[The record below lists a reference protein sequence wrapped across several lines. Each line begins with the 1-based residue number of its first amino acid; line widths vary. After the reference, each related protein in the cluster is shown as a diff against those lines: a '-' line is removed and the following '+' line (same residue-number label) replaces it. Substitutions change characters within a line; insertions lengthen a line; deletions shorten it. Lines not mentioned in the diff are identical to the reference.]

1 MPLDAAGSVPDD
13 PFERANANSSIM
25 FPVAERKVGWE
36 TREKSFAIA
45 PSHKAIIRTTPDGA
59 GVLVLNIV
67 GSNYKLIHNRE
78 LFGHVED
85 TLRKKMQ
92 PEMLEDVRITD
103 KVSGWGRVCLRE
115 YVFPRLRC
123 VLRRGAKSV
132 IGFRLI
138 VQNGYG
144 GSALRLHA
152 GAIEF
157 YCMNGMII
165 GDYQSAY
172 NKHTSGLVVSGIGDS
187 VEQALH
193 VFVDNQVKWQR
204 WVNTPVRHEKAM
216 ELFKELASSDKLREN
231 LGQQYLREREDRG
244 DNLWAVYSALTF
256 YASHAE
262 GEFKLRDSVKAQDTE
277 ASTML
282 QRELT
287 VAKWLNTPT
296 WKKLEVA

>member
-1 MPLDAAGSVPDD
+1 MPLDATGGVPED

-172 NKHTSGLVVSGIGDS
+172 NKHTSGLGG
-187 VEQALH
+187 
-193 VFVDNQVKWQR
+193 
-204 WVNTPVRHEKAM
+204 VRH
-216 ELFKELASSDKLREN
+216 
-231 LGQQYLREREDRG
+231 RG
-244 DNLWAVYSALTF
+244 LS
-256 YASHAE
+256 
-262 GEFKLRDSVKAQDTE
+262 
-277 ASTML
+277 
-282 QRELT
+282 
-287 VAKWLNTPT
+287 
-296 WKKLEVA
+296 